1 MINKKQTIKNAVF
14 SVSQVIISGISL
26 FIVYKYLIL
35 VIGTEKLGVWSI
47 VMAVSSVARISDLGF
62 AGGMVKFVSKY
73 TAREEQS
80 AVSEFIQ
87 TGAISIVVFI
97 GLILCVAYTTL
108 QFFAPRIFTPDHLN
122 DAVALI
128 PYALMSF
135 GLIAVSGIFL
145 SSLDGFQRVDIR
157 NILMITSTV
166 LYVSLII
173 VLVNTFG
180 FIGLG
185 YAQVGQ
191 SAFILLASWII
202 VRRIA
207 HIRAVVPFVWKKRRF
222 QEMFSYNVNL
232 QIGTIAALLLEP
244 TAKILL
250 GKLGGFSMVTYF
262 EMANKLIMQFRA
274 IVVNANQVLVPV
286 ISGLQEKQQERI
298 ASLYQQTYML
308 LFFVSLTLYSAIAIL
323 IPLISEVWVGSH
335 NDIFINF
342 SYIILTA
349 LFLNTM
355 IGPAFFSN
363 MGTGNVKIN
372 TKSQVLIGISNLIFA
387 TALGLKFGGYGVVVG
402 YALSV
407 VIGSAFIIRSFFK
420 RYKISYASLIPHG
433 QRIYFCSIS
442 ILAIGF
448 PLCFHWFLEYTIL
461 IKAGVTF
468 IGLLFLIPLSFINP
482 VTKKIFNK
490 FKNIP
495 SVKKQKNTL

>member
-1 MINKKQTIKNAVF
+1 MINKKQTIKNALF
-14 SVSQVIISGISL
+14 SVTQVIISGISL
-26 FIVYKYLIL
+26 FIVYKYLLL

-47 VMAVSSVARISDLGF
+47 VMAISSVARISDLGF

-97 GLILCVAYTTL
+97 GLILCVAYTAL
-108 QFFAPRIFTPDHLN
+108 QFFAPRIFTPDHLD

-128 PYALMSF
+128 PYALISF

-145 SSLDGFQRVDIR
+145 SSLDGFQRVDLR
-157 NILMITSTV
+157 NILMITSTA

-173 VLVNTFG
+173 ILVNKFG

-185 YAQVGQ
+185 YAQVSQ
-191 SAFILLASWII
+191 SAFILIASWIM

-207 HIRAVVPFVWKKRRF
+207 QIRAVVPFVWKRRRF

-232 QIGTIAALLLEP
+232 QISTVAILFLEP

-250 GKLGGFSMVTYF
+250 GKFGDFSMVTYF

-286 ISGLQEKQQERI
+286 ISELQEKQQERI
-298 ASLYQQTYML
+298 ASLYQQTYEI
-308 LFFVSLTLYSAIAIL
+308 LFFISLTVYSAIAIL
-323 IPLISEVWVGSH
+323 IPLISEVWIGSH
-335 NDIFINF
+335 NDTFINF
-342 SYIILTA
+342 SYIILMA

-355 IGPAFFSN
+355 VGPAYFSN

-372 TKSQVLIGISNLIFA
+372 TKSQVLIGIFNLILA
-387 TALGLKFGGYGVVVG
+387 VIMGLKIGGYGVVMG
-402 YALSV
+402 YALSI
-407 VIGSAFIIRSFFK
+407 VIGSVFLIRSFFW
-420 RYKISYASLIPHG
+420 RYKIPYASLIPQG
-433 QRIYFCSIS
+433 QRIYFCCLL

-448 PLCFHWFLEYTIL
+448 PLCFHWFLKHTIL
-461 IKAGVTF
+461 IKAGITF
-468 IGLLFLIPLSFINP
+468 TALLFLIPLSFVNP
-482 VTKKIFNK
+482 VTQKVLNK
-490 FKNIP
+490 FKNNR
-495 SVKKQKNTL
+495 KH